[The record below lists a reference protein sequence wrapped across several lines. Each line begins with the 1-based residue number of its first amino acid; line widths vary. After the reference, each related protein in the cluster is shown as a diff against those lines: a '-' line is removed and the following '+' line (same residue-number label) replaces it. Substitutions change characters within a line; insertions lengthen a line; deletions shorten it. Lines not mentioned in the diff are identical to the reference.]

1 MVQRLVVALLVVAL
15 VGSVGAEDAK
25 GVVVSSA
32 EELKG
37 IKAKKITWKKDGA
50 RMVLIPSTAT
60 FEQKETFD
68 RLSKPV
74 TKTIKVWDG
83 PNPVSF
89 YMHTGVKHKP
99 K

>member
-1 MVQRLVVALLVVAL
+1 M
-15 VGSVGAEDAK
+15 
-25 GVVVSSA
+25 
-32 EELKG
+32 
-37 IKAKKITWKKDGA
+37 
-50 RMVLIPSTAT
+50 MLIPSTAT

>member
-1 MVQRLVVALLVVAL
+1 M
-15 VGSVGAEDAK
+15 
-25 GVVVSSA
+25 
-32 EELKG
+32 
-37 IKAKKITWKKDGA
+37 
-50 RMVLIPSTAT
+50 MLIPSTAT

-68 RLSKPV
+68 RLGKPV

-89 YMHTGVKHKP
+89 YIRTGVKHKL

>member
-1 MVQRLVVALLVVAL
+1 M
-15 VGSVGAEDAK
+15 
-25 GVVVSSA
+25 
-32 EELKG
+32 KG

-74 TKTIKVWDG
+74 T
-83 PNPVSF
+83 
-89 YMHTGVKHKP
+89 
-99 K
+99 